1 MTTAF
6 GFTDA
11 ATTGATTPTTT
22 RIPLTGAAGYPYPPG
37 SKNLKIGFIATETSS
52 RDIGLS
58 TCGGAVPFAMDY
70 IVQNQ
75 LLNDYTFEFVVN
87 YTDCDEQS
95 AAGITVEMITDH
107 DVDVIIGPPCTSCR
121 MGYGLLAFMNLYG
134 WGQFG
139 IMYVDDP
146 SGFCD
151 SLLTD
156 TAASNLD
163 TNFTLTYQVKLASIS
178 YSDLKAGLTK
188 MKAKARII
196 VMCLEGVTKRQML
209 LAAYDNNMTTPDYV
223 YIMMTM
229 RGTGFGVQATSNY
242 TTEVLDNGFTPIW
255 VDVSNQPPDGR
266 DDQAKQAATR
276 LLVIDTASLV
286 AIGTD
291 PLTFKQ
297 EVFSRVKGWPFFCDT
312 MQCQLLYN
320 VTGAGNFIS
329 YLYDAFLFYAYAMNA
344 TLAQD
349 PVGGLR
355 NWTLF
360 NELKLG
366 VEFTGWSGVV
376 AMTQNGSRIPRFFVT
391 GIDGTGTPVNFVNL
405 TYAFDGELMDAT
417 VLYDDAATSIW
428 ATRNGIQPADEPTCG
443 FSGKACP
450 ISMWAQSGGYIIAA
464 IVVAVL
470 LVIILILIAIYAVRE
485 KRREIE
491 RLNAEWRVNET
502 SLQKP
507 RSRNEAQSMHS
518 IHSSKSSISGAG
530 SKFSFGS
537 KHSDTDK
544 MNYYLLDG
552 EPNMAFKHKVVS
564 KLSPTDHQELRM
576 LRKLEH
582 DNLHRFLGLCEHA
595 SPILTI
601 WRLAS
606 RGSLEQ
612 VLVGSSMTI
621 DGFFM
626 YSLVRDLVEGLVYI
640 LKSPLKMHGHLSSTN
655 CYIDDRWQL
664 KVGGYGLSFIRS
676 HEQTSRKEQLWF
688 APEKLREP
696 LIHWDEAIDVY
707 SFAIICSEIISRK
720 TAFDMENR
728 REKIEE
734 VLYMVKKGGSVPL
747 RPELIVSHDADV
759 NPALLHLIRDC
770 WTEEPNNR
778 PNFATIKTLLLAM
791 GADRKQNLMDHVF
804 NILES
809 YAETLEKE
817 VQDRTGELTE
827 EKKKSDILLYRMLPK
842 QVADRLKLGQTVE
855 PETYDSVT
863 IFFSDVVKF
872 TNLAAKCTP
881 LQIVNL
887 LNDLYSTFDQ
897 IIEEHGVYKGKG
909 VMSTY
914 WLLGRADDP
923 NLARNTERLR
933 MQTSDEIPS
942 RPVETTAPP
951 DPLQRQPTEASEGPM
966 TMAEFARRPTDPM
979 LEDLDD
985 EPLGIYRKHLKHMPS
1000 TRKSSIEEIPNAQ
1013 Y

>member
-1 MTTAF
+1 MMLFIILLWMRTGQAQLDTTPAITNPFTTVTSIPSTLAMTTAF
-6 GFTDA
+6 GVTDA

-37 SKNLKIGFIATETSS
+37 SKNLRIGFIATETSS

-70 IVQNQ
+70 IVENQ

-107 DVDVIIGPPCTSCR
+107 DVDVIIGPPSIIPSAMLTAFYSKIQIAWGYSTAARLTDVVRFPTLTSVTANTLQ

-151 SLLTD
+151 SLLTDVD

-229 RGTGFGVQATSNY
+229 RGTGFGVQATANY
-242 TTEVLDNGFTPIW
+242 TTEVLENGFTPIW

-297 EVFSRVKGWPFFCDT
+297 EVFSRVKEWPFFCDT

-428 ATRNGIQPADEPTCG
+428 ATRNGIQPTDEPTCG

-470 LVIILILIAIYAVRE
+470 LVIILILIAIYAVR
-485 KRREIE
+485 
-491 RLNAEWRVNET
+491 
-502 SLQKP
+502 
-507 RSRNEAQSMHS
+507 
-518 IHSSKSSISGAG
+518 
-530 SKFSFGS
+530 
-537 KHSDTDK
+537 
-544 MNYYLLDG
+544 
-552 EPNMAFKHKVVS
+552 
-564 KLSPTDHQELRM
+564 
-576 LRKLEH
+576 
-582 DNLHRFLGLCEHA
+582 
-595 SPILTI
+595 
-601 WRLAS
+601 
-606 RGSLEQ
+606 
-612 VLVGSSMTI
+612 
-621 DGFFM
+621 
-626 YSLVRDLVEGLVYI
+626 
-640 LKSPLKMHGHLSSTN
+640 
-655 CYIDDRWQL
+655 
-664 KVGGYGLSFIRS
+664 
-676 HEQTSRKEQLWF
+676 
-688 APEKLREP
+688 
-696 LIHWDEAIDVY
+696 
-707 SFAIICSEIISRK
+707 
-720 TAFDMENR
+720 
-728 REKIEE
+728 
-734 VLYMVKKGGSVPL
+734 
-747 RPELIVSHDADV
+747 
-759 NPALLHLIRDC
+759 
-770 WTEEPNNR
+770 
-778 PNFATIKTLLLAM
+778 
-791 GADRKQNLMDHVF
+791 
-804 NILES
+804 
-809 YAETLEKE
+809 
-817 VQDRTGELTE
+817 
-827 EKKKSDILLYRMLPK
+827 
-842 QVADRLKLGQTVE
+842 
-855 PETYDSVT
+855 
-863 IFFSDVVKF
+863 
-872 TNLAAKCTP
+872 
-881 LQIVNL
+881 
-887 LNDLYSTFDQ
+887 
-897 IIEEHGVYKGKG
+897 
-909 VMSTY
+909 
-914 WLLGRADDP
+914 
-923 NLARNTERLR
+923 
-933 MQTSDEIPS
+933 
-942 RPVETTAPP
+942 
-951 DPLQRQPTEASEGPM
+951 
-966 TMAEFARRPTDPM
+966 
-979 LEDLDD
+979 
-985 EPLGIYRKHLKHMPS
+985 
-1000 TRKSSIEEIPNAQ
+1000 
-1013 Y
+1013 